1 MKRLFHGLCLLFAL
15 SIVAST
21 VTFIMH
27 SCQQDDSTGSFA
39 SGKNTASNFL
49 ELCMGSK
56 DDLMHV
62 RIADTH
68 VSRGIGWGVVPPG
81 TDPNPKPPGTRID
94 TVKKT
99 WIYIDAPEGSDGEAA
114 RKRAYAVETIED
126 LMRLQHEYAVELGM
140 EKGSETIDSIAV
152 TEENAIWALEPLVT
166 RSRDYLMQKGFTQSE
181 INKMIKD
188 EGATEQDLVTLVM
201 TVAADEA
208 DQTTAYGKAAS
219 PYWNFLATPCYAGP
233 SNISMSVVKRC
244 LMRAVFDE
252 IGETLLQGWIESRA
266 VKVWTKAAIK
276 SLLKTVAKKSLGP
289 VGIAWAVVNFGYCIY
304 TEGGYTVHL

>member
-1 MKRLFHGLCLLFAL
+1 MKKLFHGLCLLFAL

-68 VSRGIGWGVVPPG
+68 ASRGTGGLLIDPPG
-81 TDPNPKPPGTRID
+81 PWTPPKPPGTRID

-114 RKRAYAVETIED
+114 KGRAYAIKTIED
-126 LMRLQHEYAVELGM
+126 LMRLEHEYAVELNM
-140 EKGSETIDSIAV
+140 SKGSETIDSIAV
-152 TEENAIWALEPLVT
+152 TDEDAVWALEPLVT
-166 RSRDYLMQKGFTQSE
+166 RSRDYLMKKGFTQAE

-188 EGATEQDLVTLVM
+188 EGATEQDLVTLVL

-208 DQTTAYGKAAS
+208 DQTTAYGNAIS
-219 PYWNFLATPCYAGP
+219 PYWSILATPCYAGP
-233 SNISMSVVKRC
+233 SNLSMSVVKRC
-244 LMRAVFDE
+244 LMRAVLDE
-252 IGETLLQGWIESRA
+252 KG
-266 VKVWTKAAIK
+266 
-276 SLLKTVAKKSLGP
+276 TVPYPNGKDG
-289 VGIAWAVVNFGYCIY
+289 NRR
-304 TEGGYTVHL
+304 T

>member
-1 MKRLFHGLCLLFAL
+1 MKRLFHGLCLLFAI

-99 WIYIDAPEGSDGEAA
+99 WIYIDAPEGSDGEEA

-126 LMRLQHEYAVELGM
+126 LMRMQHEYAVELGM

-152 TEENAIWALEPLVT
+152 TDEDAIWALDPLVY
-166 RSRDYLMQKGFTQSE
+166 RCMDYLRNKGFTSKE
-181 INKMIKD
+181 IYQMIED
-188 EGATEQDLVTLVM
+188 EGGTDQDLVPLVLNI
-201 TVAADEA
+201 AADECESN
-208 DQTTAYGKAAS
+208 TAYANTSSPFMNLLAA
-219 PYWNFLATPCYAGP
+219 PCYAG
-233 SNISMSVVKRC
+233 NTISASVAKKC
-244 LMRAVFDE
+244 LLHAAFNGLEHLLIDGIGTAVATK
-252 IGETLLQGWIESRA
+252 I
-266 VKVWTKAAIK
+266 WTKAAIK
-276 SLLKTVAKKSLGP
+276 SAFKAIAKKCLGP
-289 VGIAWAVVNFGYCIY
+289 VGVAIAVADFGYCMY
-304 TEGGYTVHL
+304 QNS